1 MFGMRRR
8 EFVSLFG
15 GAAVAWP
22 VTAWAQQ
29 PQRMRRIGVLDTLAG
44 DDPEA
49 SVRHGAFMQGLQEL
63 GWGIG
68 RNVRIDT
75 RWAAGDPGRIRNL
88 AVEIVATGPDVIF
101 TSGFST
107 IRPLLDA
114 TSTLP
119 IVFANVVDPVGAGF
133 VASLA
138 RPGGNVTGFASYE
151 FGFPIKWLEL
161 LKQIAPG
168 VTRAAVL
175 RDPTISALIGQFAAI
190 QGAAP
195 SFGVEVMPI
204 DVRDGDELQR
214 AVAGFLRGPN
224 DGLIVLG
231 GPRSNA
237 QRGLIAAMIA
247 GHRIPAVYAARY
259 FVTAGGL
266 ISYGPDFVDQYRRA
280 AGYVDRI
287 LKGTRPSDLPVQ
299 APTKHELV
307 INLKTAK
314 ALGIDMPEVAA
325 RPRRRGDRMRRR
337 QFITL
342 LGGAAAW
349 PLAAYAQQPQ
359 RIPQIGV
366 LMGVAESDP
375 GGQTRIA
382 AFRQGLADLGWAV
395 GRNIHLEYRWAA
407 GDIDRTRAYAAELV
421 ALAPEVLVGNG
432 TPALTALRDA
442 TRSIPIVFVVVNDPV
457 GQGFIANLARP
468 GGNITGFSFLE
479 YSMVGKSLE
488 LLKQLAPS
496 THRFAVMFNPETTPH
511 YTVFLRSFETVPP
524 PRPLEIKATPIGTE
538 ADIEQA
544 VAQIAREPGGGL
556 IVPPDT
562 FTVVHRGLIIRTAAQ
577 HRVPAIFSYRQFVRE
592 GALIAYGP
600 DTTDIFQR
608 SASYVDRILK
618 GANPGDLPVQA
629 PNKFELA
636 INVNTARRLGLDLP
650 PTLLGLADEVIE

>member
-1 MFGMRRR
+1 MIRR
-8 EFVSLFG
+8 EFITLLG
-15 GAAVAWP
+15 GAAAAWP
-22 VTAWAQQ
+22 LAARAQQ
-29 PQRMRRIGVLDTLAG
+29 PQRMRRIGVLDTLAA

-75 RWAAGDPGRIRNL
+75 RWAAGDPGRIRSL
-88 AVEIVATGPDVIF
+88 SVEIVATGPDVIF

-161 LKQIAPG
+161 LKQI
-168 VTRAAVL
+168 
-175 RDPTISALIGQFAAI
+175 SALIGQFAAI

-237 QRGLIAAMIA
+237 QRDLIAAMIA

-280 AGYVDRI
+280 AHYVDRI
-287 LKGTRPSDLPVQ
+287 LKGEKPANLPVQ
-299 APTKHELV
+299 APIKHELV

-314 ALGIDMPEVAA
+314 ALGIDV
-325 RPRRRGDRMRRR
+325 
-337 QFITL
+337 
-342 LGGAAAW
+342 
-349 PLAAYAQQPQ
+349 
-359 RIPQIGV
+359 
-366 LMGVAESDP
+366 
-375 GGQTRIA
+375 
-382 AFRQGLADLGWAV
+382 
-395 GRNIHLEYRWAA
+395 
-407 GDIDRTRAYAAELV
+407 
-421 ALAPEVLVGNG
+421 
-432 TPALTALRDA
+432 PALL
-442 TRSIPIVFVVVNDPV
+442 
-457 GQGFIANLARP
+457 LAR
-468 GGNITGFSFLE
+468 
-479 YSMVGKSLE
+479 
-488 LLKQLAPS
+488 
-496 THRFAVMFNPETTPH
+496 
-511 YTVFLRSFETVPP
+511 
-524 PRPLEIKATPIGTE
+524 
-538 ADIEQA
+538 
-544 VAQIAREPGGGL
+544 
-556 IVPPDT
+556 
-562 FTVVHRGLIIRTAAQ
+562 
-577 HRVPAIFSYRQFVRE
+577 
-592 GALIAYGP
+592 
-600 DTTDIFQR
+600 
-608 SASYVDRILK
+608 
-618 GANPGDLPVQA
+618 
-629 PNKFELA
+629 
-636 INVNTARRLGLDLP
+636 
-650 PTLLGLADEVIE
+650 ADEVIE

>member
-1 MFGMRRR
+1 MRRR
-8 EFVSLFG
+8 E
-15 GAAVAWP
+15 
-22 VTAWAQQ
+22 
-29 PQRMRRIGVLDTLAG
+29 
-44 DDPEA
+44 
-49 SVRHGAFMQGLQEL
+49 
-63 GWGIG
+63 
-68 RNVRIDT
+68 
-75 RWAAGDPGRIRNL
+75 
-88 AVEIVATGPDVIF
+88 
-101 TSGFST
+101 
-107 IRPLLDA
+107 
-114 TSTLP
+114 
-119 IVFANVVDPVGAGF
+119 
-133 VASLA
+133 
-138 RPGGNVTGFASYE
+138 
-151 FGFPIKWLEL
+151 
-161 LKQIAPG
+161 
-168 VTRAAVL
+168 
-175 RDPTISALIGQFAAI
+175 
-190 QGAAP
+190 
-195 SFGVEVMPI
+195 
-204 DVRDGDELQR
+204 
-214 AVAGFLRGPN
+214 
-224 DGLIVLG
+224 
-231 GPRSNA
+231 
-237 QRGLIAAMIA
+237 
-247 GHRIPAVYAARY
+247 
-259 FVTAGGL
+259 
-266 ISYGPDFVDQYRRA
+266 
-280 AGYVDRI
+280 
-287 LKGTRPSDLPVQ
+287 
-299 APTKHELV
+299 
-307 INLKTAK
+307 
-314 ALGIDMPEVAA
+314 
-325 RPRRRGDRMRRR
+325 
-337 QFITL
+337 FITL

-407 GDIDRTRAYAAELV
+407 GDIDRARAYAAELV

-479 YSMVGKSLE
+479 YSMIGKSLE

-636 INVNTARRLGLDLP
+636 INVKTARRLGLDLP

>member
-1 MFGMRRR
+1 
-8 EFVSLFG
+8 
-15 GAAVAWP
+15 
-22 VTAWAQQ
+22 
-29 PQRMRRIGVLDTLAG
+29 
-44 DDPEA
+44 
-49 SVRHGAFMQGLQEL
+49 
-63 GWGIG
+63 
-68 RNVRIDT
+68 
-75 RWAAGDPGRIRNL
+75 
-88 AVEIVATGPDVIF
+88 
-101 TSGFST
+101 
-107 IRPLLDA
+107 
-114 TSTLP
+114 
-119 IVFANVVDPVGAGF
+119 
-133 VASLA
+133 
-138 RPGGNVTGFASYE
+138 
-151 FGFPIKWLEL
+151 
-161 LKQIAPG
+161 
-168 VTRAAVL
+168 
-175 RDPTISALIGQFAAI
+175 
-190 QGAAP
+190 
-195 SFGVEVMPI
+195 
-204 DVRDGDELQR
+204 
-214 AVAGFLRGPN
+214 
-224 DGLIVLG
+224 
-231 GPRSNA
+231 
-237 QRGLIAAMIA
+237 
-247 GHRIPAVYAARY
+247 
-259 FVTAGGL
+259 
-266 ISYGPDFVDQYRRA
+266 
-280 AGYVDRI
+280 
-287 LKGTRPSDLPVQ
+287 
-299 APTKHELV
+299 
-307 INLKTAK
+307 
-314 ALGIDMPEVAA
+314 
-325 RPRRRGDRMRRR
+325 
-337 QFITL
+337 
-342 LGGAAAW
+342 
-349 PLAAYAQQPQ
+349 
-359 RIPQIGV
+359 
-366 LMGVAESDP
+366 
-375 GGQTRIA
+375 
-382 AFRQGLADLGWAV
+382 
-395 GRNIHLEYRWAA
+395 LEYRWAA

-457 GQGFIANLARP
+457 GQGFVANLARP

-636 INVNTARRLGLDLP
+636 INVKTARRLGLDLP